1 MPPRLTLPPLAE
13 THPLFRQQQQ
23 LLGRDAGSVQFDL
36 PASPADSL
44 PPRLLAALR
53 ARVIS
58 SQDAYFACPPSG
70 TPACTGGGSAAR
82 ISAQNERL
90 ALQLARRLITEQ
102 FPDGKEGACGL
113 AAVEAALSELCA
125 PANEKTM
132 APLTDATSRAFSA
145 WLDEWNVSDAAGL
158 GQETGAASEEDDLG
172 LRRGVVALRDV
183 APGEHVFKVPIA
195 RLINADTALQSEIGH
210 VFVAARALLSSCGD
224 AEGGGAEGRGAGET
238 SDAGGQGLHD
248 DTIAMLFLL
257 YQRAQGA
264 SSRWR
269 RYFDHLPRSI
279 CTGLCPDGLSAHGPS
294 PQGARASNRQPT
306 PSTPSPCL
314 RPAHGPCP
322 QEGVD
327 IHDGPG
333 HERRGG
339 GASEPGPVDWW
350 SEMAGTP
357 LMARSAQ
364 ELAGVKATYETLFPR
379 LMSEFPEVFTAESFS
394 YRQFL
399 WARLVFDT
407 RCVTVKFPAG
417 AEGGDGR
424 DVTCLVPCADMCN
437 HHPQAQIAKPALDSS
452 GQHLCFTS
460 LVAIPAGAQVRSP
473 SLLPIPVQPLWPRP
487 CTCVLFDTRRVQVYL
502 NYGPLDNTELL
513 LYYGY
518 AYPNNPFDAVG
529 VDLQPPDEEEDA
541 LAAEKASM
549 MAHSHLPTQ
558 HLLRRCHLSPSLLA
572 TLRLLLLEP
581 SHLQAASLDGVE
593 LASGP
598 LHPDHERAVL
608 GALQGIVRATL
619 DGFGSSAPH
628 DEALLSRA
636 STQGFLRCLVVY
648 RLELKRILLHTLGV
662 AQGMVL
668 EPGAGLRGG
677 IVTGAGG
684 MTGEHVEEEA
694 TVEVS
699 GGAMHDSDREPP
711 GRDADAN
718 GSSRAR
724 VRGLGQGAGGNDA
737 RKRQRS

>member
-279 CTGLCPDGLSAHGPS
+279 CTGLCPDGLSALGPS
-294 PQGARASNRQPT
+294 PP
-306 PSTPSPCL
+306 
-314 RPAHGPCP
+314 
-322 QEGVD
+322 GVD
-327 IHDGPG
+327 IQN
-333 HERRGG
+333 
-339 GASEPGPVDWW
+339 S
-350 SEMAGTP
+350 
-357 LMARSAQ
+357 
-364 ELAGVKATYETLFPR
+364 
-379 LMSEFPEVFTAESFS
+379 
-394 YRQFL
+394 
-399 WARLVFDT
+399 
-407 RCVTVKFPAG
+407 
-417 AEGGDGR
+417 
-424 DVTCLVPCADMCN
+424 
-437 HHPQAQIAKPALDSS
+437 
-452 GQHLCFTS
+452 
-460 LVAIPAGAQVRSP
+460 
-473 SLLPIPVQPLWPRP
+473 QP
-487 CTCVLFDTRRVQVYL
+487 
-502 NYGPLDNTELL
+502 
-513 LYYGY
+513 
-518 AYPNNPFDAVG
+518 
-529 VDLQPPDEEEDA
+529 
-541 LAAEKASM
+541 
-549 MAHSHLPTQ
+549 
-558 HLLRRCHLSPSLLA
+558 
-572 TLRLLLLEP
+572 
-581 SHLQAASLDGVE
+581 
-593 LASGP
+593 
-598 LHPDHERAVL
+598 
-608 GALQGIVRATL
+608 
-619 DGFGSSAPH
+619 
-628 DEALLSRA
+628 
-636 STQGFLRCLVVY
+636 
-648 RLELKRILLHTLGV
+648 
-662 AQGMVL
+662 
-668 EPGAGLRGG
+668 
-677 IVTGAGG
+677 
-684 MTGEHVEEEA
+684 
-694 TVEVS
+694 
-699 GGAMHDSDREPP
+699 
-711 GRDADAN
+711 
-718 GSSRAR
+718 
-724 VRGLGQGAGGNDA
+724 
-737 RKRQRS
+737 